1 MNKLEALQETTIKFL
16 IEDIDKTDK
25 QDVKYQE
32 LNRRIRMA
40 DDYIDIL
47 KKEGLKVYISILLP
61 LSEVKE
67 LLGEKYDYITN
78 LNKTIGDV
86 ILEIKSQNEF
96 NDIVNIIKRKNIVVL
111 VTIKDLSEGIFYSVD
126 DKKLFKGNEDKSIN
140 SITDLYSFL
149 NQEN

>member
-1 MNKLEALQETTIKFL
+1 MNKLEALQETIIKFL
-16 IEDIDKTDK
+16 MEDIDKTDK
-25 QDVKYQE
+25 EDVKYQE

-67 LLGEKYDYITN
+67 LLGENYDYITN

-111 VTIKDLSEGIFYSVD
+111 VTIKDLSKGIFYSVD

-149 NQEN
+149 NQED